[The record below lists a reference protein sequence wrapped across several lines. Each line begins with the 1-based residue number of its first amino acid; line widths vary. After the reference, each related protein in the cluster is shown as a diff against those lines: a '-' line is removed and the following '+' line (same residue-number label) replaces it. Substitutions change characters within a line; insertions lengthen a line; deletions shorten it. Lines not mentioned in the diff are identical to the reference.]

1 MQISPLLGSVWLSS
15 GWPCHLPAEVT
26 KSSFKEPGRRQQAE
40 ADHPGKLPPHTPAPP
55 LHPSAAALVTLCSLL
70 FTHQPSLWT
79 LSHCALPPC
88 VPWDSPGFIYLH
100 SLLNVCYWKATFFQE
115 KLWAIL
121 LILKVVIGTHIPSFA
136 RRYSS
141 RPTPGL
147 THMTLSLK
155 CGESTQN
162 QKDSNQKLSFSPCF
176 PGPAPQPGLAWV
188 SLSWPGPWQQVAPCE
203 LFLPAPL
210 RVLTPVEC
218 SFIQQVSAAG
228 HAGKEN
234 GQSPG
239 LQGGYVSGTLQTD
252 KLTNKIILNFAG

>member
-1 MQISPLLGSVWLSS
+1 M
-15 GWPCHLPAEVT
+15 
-26 KSSFKEPGRRQQAE
+26 
-40 ADHPGKLPPHTPAPP
+40 
-55 LHPSAAALVTLCSLL
+55 
-70 FTHQPSLWT
+70 
-79 LSHCALPPC
+79 
-88 VPWDSPGFIYLH
+88 
-100 SLLNVCYWKATFFQE
+100 
-115 KLWAIL
+115 

-252 KLTNKIILNFAG
+252 KLTNKIILNFAE